1 MPHPEVV
8 PRLRVEPVPVHR
20 EQRSTVVADG
30 PDPKRDRVI
39 LMVLAVVAVLAVLG
53 VLAAVLTIG
62 AVALIL
68 VGAGTAA
75 GLLW

>member
-8 PRLRVEPVPVHR
+8 QRLRVEPVPVHR
-20 EQRSTVVADG
+20 EHRSTVVADG

-39 LMVLAVVAVLAVLG
+39 LMVAVLAVLG